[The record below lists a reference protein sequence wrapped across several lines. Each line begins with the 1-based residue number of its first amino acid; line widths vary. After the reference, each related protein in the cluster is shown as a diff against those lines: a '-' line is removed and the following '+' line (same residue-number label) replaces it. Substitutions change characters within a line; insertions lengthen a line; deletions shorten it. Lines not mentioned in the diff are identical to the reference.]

1 MRSSGEPIVM
11 GRNKLKATQ
20 NQTFISGLG
29 FTFVVWGVCCRVK
42 QGLLGCSFR
51 VASESVLVSLEF
63 VLTYGAVVEPAFRVW
78 NIELEGLQA

>member
-1 MRSSGEPIVM
+1 M
-11 GRNKLKATQ
+11 Q
-20 NQTFISGLG
+20 
-29 FTFVVWGVCCRVK
+29 
-42 QGLLGCSFR
+42 FR